1 MKDRAPFLSLVVL
14 LMLCLLPA
22 FAAKVTLARV
32 PDQGIQPQAVQD
44 ERGVVHLIYFKG
56 EPAAGDIYY
65 VRRASGM
72 SEFSKPIKVNSGP
85 PNAIAIGTIRGAQL
99 ALGKNGRVHVAWN
112 GPAPAHGGYLEA
124 PMLYT
129 RMNDAGTAFEPERNL
144 IHTARGLDGGGS
156 VAADR
161 LGNVYVMWH
170 APEPGNTNGE
180 SGRALFVARSS
191 DDGKTFAPETRVL
204 SKDTGACAC
213 CGMRAFADQEGNVFA
228 WYRGAAD
235 LTNRN
240 EILLVSRD
248 HGMSFDV
255 GYEHGWKISSCPM
268 SSAFLSEAKTGILAA
283 AETHGRVYFVRV
295 DAKTGKVSEPVS
307 PELKG
312 KFPVVLANQRG
323 EVLLVWIEG
332 VGWGKGGSVAWQMYG
347 PDGQAEAEVGR
358 AQDVPAWSMAAAFAE
373 RSGDFVIVY

>member
-1 MKDRAPFLSLVVL
+1 
-14 LMLCLLPA
+14 
-22 FAAKVTLARV
+22 VTLARV
-32 PDQGIQPQAVQD
+32 PDQGIQPQAVRD

-307 PELKG
+307 PEVKG

>member
-1 MKDRAPFLSLVVL
+1 MKARAPFLALVVL

-32 PDQGIQPQAVQD
+32 PDQGIQPQAVRD

-112 GPAPAHGGYLEA
+112 GPAPAGGGYLEA

-213 CGMRAFADQEGNVFA
+213 CGMRAFAEQEGNVFA